1 MKVDLLHNK
10 IISETA
16 TPKFIRS
23 VNENLTALIGDIYTD
38 AVGILMYEDYIND
51 GFLEAGRWFYPLTV
65 KRRDTTNVVWVSWS
79 YAGEYFSRSPY
90 SYEGDELL
98 EFELAEYVPERFIE
112 AIEGRAH
119 DYDENAL
126 TVNVRREGGDP
137 LVLSGRYSQTFIDIL
152 ASQITERI
160 STALA
165 IDGLTRSD
173 ISLELVFA
181 PGSYMEHTS
190 ENVTYRRLLMVDG
203 ASKPRDFWVKWTNIG
218 GDGAFTVSDSVSADE
233 ILFEIG
239 EDVAHKIREKEYR
252 FLCSSDPSVYQ
263 SAIGRRAATEWRD
276 LIKRAVRRGEV
287 TKLESELVIKE
298 READE
303 ALRGRLTDILG
314 ERETPAVASVD
325 APEAQGFDGLMDLVR
340 AALEKSEEHASS
352 ADGFDFG
359 DGLSG
364 IDLGI
369 GDEPDSVEIGEKSD
383 KDDIFDIAASMGT
396 VSGDSTDVATE
407 EERDEEIAES
417 ALDVIEAESGDESAV
432 ETDTEASCE
441 DSEETVEAVE
451 EAGIE
456 DEADAADDSAI
467 EAAVD
472 SDDDSDAGEDAVTD
486 GHLSLE
492 ELLRRVEESF
502 KEAEEEDVSYQSAA
516 PSVGKIT
523 QFTTDN
529 DVNYDAPDEVIE
541 TAEEIYDDKSA
552 DIEPVSDGEIVAD
565 DTASQPLLEDG
576 DIDEAE
582 TAPDDVEE
590 ILPAEEIEL
599 ADDKP
604 DEERI
609 RKELEEKIRR
619 EYEAEARARADAEI
633 ARLIEEA
640 TRLREE
646 NERLA
651 RAARSAEEQHAR
663 ALSDH
668 IESSE
673 RARAAEEMLERERR
687 EREREEARERDRLA
701 EAARIAVEERRKR
714 EEEERAALEERLAR
728 EAEER
733 AIAERR
739 MEEERIAREEAE
751 RLERER
757 IEAEEK
763 AREAERIAR
772 ENEFISKRA
781 KIIFRHAVDVNIIT
795 RIRSIVEQTIKDTG
809 KQNVRIHM
817 KAYQEEKDIIV
828 LEVLKMPKSE
838 QELLVSIVKAIGN
851 ARMGVTKIILE

>member
-10 IISETA
+10 IIADTV

-23 VNENLTALIGDIYTD
+23 VEENLTALIGDIYID

-90 SYEGDELL
+90 SYEGEELL
-98 EFELAEYVPERFIE
+98 SFELAECVPDRFME
-112 AIEGRAH
+112 AILDRAH

-137 LVLSGRYSQTFIDIL
+137 LVLCGRYSQTFIDIL

-160 STALA
+160 STGLA
-165 IDGLTRSD
+165 IEGLTRSD

-218 GDGAFTVSDSVSADE
+218 GDGAFTVSDNVSADE

-252 FLCSSDPSVYQ
+252 FLCSSDPSLYQ
-263 SAIGRRAATEWRD
+263 AAMGKRAATEWRD

-303 ALRGRLTDILG
+303 ELRGRLTDILG
-314 ERETPAVASVD
+314 AGEIPTAASVD

-340 AALEKSEEHASS
+340 AALEKSEEHVSTD
-352 ADGFDFG
+352 DGFDFG
-359 DGLSG
+359 DGLTE

-369 GDEPDSVEIGEKSD
+369 VEETAAEESEGDIGVASSEETEDNSD
-383 KDDIFDIAASMGT
+383 VDDIFNIADEQESEEADGEFVT
-396 VSGDSTDVATE
+396 ELPAEDVITDEEPVTELIDEDPADDSTE
-407 EERDEEIAES
+407 DEEPE
-417 ALDVIEAESGDESAV
+417 IENACEDPAPDSGETVADE
-432 ETDTEASCE
+432 E
-441 DSEETVEAVE
+441 DSEIISERE
-451 EAGIE
+451 ESE
-456 DEADAADDSAI
+456 
-467 EAAVD
+467 
-472 SDDDSDAGEDAVTD
+472 GEEEISVD

-502 KEAEEEDVSYQSAA
+502 KEAETEDTPIEE
-516 PSVGKIT
+516 PTPTIGKIT

-529 DVNYDAPDEVIE
+529 DVKYESDDEIVETEEAVDEKPAYPVEMEDDYRDADEFDGDDNDNRNAEDTTIDE
-541 TAEEIYDDKSA
+541 TIGGG
-552 DIEPVSDGEIVAD
+552 EPVDAI
-565 DTASQPLLEDG
+565 TYHED
-576 DIDEAE
+576 I
-582 TAPDDVEE
+582 
-590 ILPAEEIEL
+590 
-599 ADDKP
+599 
-604 DEERI
+604 I
-609 RKELEEKIRR
+609 RRELEAKIRR
-619 EYEAEARARADAEI
+619 QYEEEARARADAEI

-646 NERLA
+646 NERLT

-663 ALSDH
+663 AVSDR
-668 IESSE
+668 IESIE
-673 RARAAEEMLERERR
+673 RARAAEEMLEKERR

-701 EAARIAVEERRKR
+701 EAARIAVEERRRR
-714 EEEERAALEERLAR
+714 EEEEKAAIAERLER

-733 AIAERR
+733 ALAERKL
-739 MEEERIAREEAE
+739 EEERIAREEAE
-751 RLERER
+751 RIERER
-757 IEAEEK
+757 IEAEERAK
-763 AREAERIAR
+763 EAERIAR

-781 KIIFRHAVDVNIIT
+781 KIIFRTSVDVNIIS

-817 KAYQEEKDIIV
+817 KAYQEDKDVIV

-838 QELLVSIVKAIGN
+838 QELLVAIVKAIGN
-851 ARMGVTKIILE
+851 ARIGVTKIILE